1 VEGFFFVPKIC
12 QSHYR
17 RAGVSLAGGSWHRE
31 SAGWTGRCSNDHRLC
46 GLHLIGCYV
55 QERSRNAGRCPS
67 CGWCMDTGSSV
78 CFFYRQSYSESD
90 QRELS
95 SS

>member
-1 VEGFFFVPKIC
+1 MPKIC

-46 GLHLIGCYV
+46 GLRRVDCYV
-55 QERSRNAGRCPS
+55 QERSHSAGKYLS
-67 CGWCMDTGSSV
+67 CAGCMGTGSSV